1 MEPIG
6 VRILRIFLAFGSIA
20 LFFFILY
27 YVSKASDGIM
37 KLLIKDK
44 KKLEKYDY
52 HQPPSRSDPSGSIE
66 ERYKN
71 KGSEFLSTVIFFI
84 LLGIICFI
92 GSLIMGD

>member
-20 LFFFILY
+20 VFFSILY
-27 YVSKASDGIM
+27 YVGNASDGIM

-52 HQPPSRSDPSGSIE
+52 YQPPSRADPNGSIE

-71 KGSEFLSTVIFFI
+71 KGSQFLSQVIFFI
-84 LLGIICFI
+84 LLGIICYI
-92 GSLIMGD
+92 GSLIIGE